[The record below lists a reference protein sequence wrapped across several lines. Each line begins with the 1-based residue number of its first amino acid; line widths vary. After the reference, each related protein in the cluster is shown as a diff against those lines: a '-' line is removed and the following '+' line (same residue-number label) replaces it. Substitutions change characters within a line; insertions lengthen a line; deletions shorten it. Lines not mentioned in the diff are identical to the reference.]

1 MKCCKELGDIMDI
14 GVIVFAYNR
23 SLHLKKVLS
32 ALRINK
38 EISQI
43 YIFQD
48 GLKCEEHRNEWEKT
62 QKIIKDITWCKII
75 YTLSSY
81 NKGLANSIIDGVNIV
96 LEDND
101 AVAVLEDDCVPHPL
115 FMEYVTKCLEKYQN
129 DKRVFSINGYAWNV
143 DVQSNGTDAYFAG
156 RAGSWG
162 WAIWKD
168 RWLTYQQDYKILARI
183 QQDLYKS
190 RQLDIWGADLE
201 SYLRGNIDGKCDSW
215 AVFMALKC
223 IEESGFCPTPY
234 FSLIDNIG
242 FDGTGIHCGNSKVS
256 TDVRNLN
263 DMRGIVLP
271 DIIAFPE
278 NYEIAYADQFR
289 WTSPEVKLSC
299 YNKIL
304 SQWNLLFQKGVRME
318 EYFERRSIKS
328 IAIWGRGS
336 ICSLLIDELQNKVK
350 VKFIVESNP
359 KDDVYKNIPVI
370 GVDKIADIIQVI
382 VVIPI
387 YDMER
392 IRKRINNSY
401 VRKLVGIDE
410 VLQYLSDEQKDY

>member
-162 WAIWKD
+162 WQYGK
-168 RWLTYQQDYKILARI
+168 T
-183 QQDLYKS
+183 
-190 RQLDIWGADLE
+190 
-201 SYLRGNIDGKCDSW
+201 DG
-215 AVFMALKC
+215 
-223 IEESGFCPTPY
+223 
-234 FSLIDNIG
+234 
-242 FDGTGIHCGNSKVS
+242 
-256 TDVRNLN
+256 
-263 DMRGIVLP
+263 
-271 DIIAFPE
+271 
-278 NYEIAYADQFR
+278 
-289 WTSPEVKLSC
+289 
-299 YNKIL
+299 
-304 SQWNLLFQKGVRME
+304 
-318 EYFERRSIKS
+318 
-328 IAIWGRGS
+328 
-336 ICSLLIDELQNKVK
+336 
-350 VKFIVESNP
+350 
-359 KDDVYKNIPVI
+359 
-370 GVDKIADIIQVI
+370 
-382 VVIPI
+382 
-387 YDMER
+387 
-392 IRKRINNSY
+392 
-401 VRKLVGIDE
+401 
-410 VLQYLSDEQKDY
+410 